1 MATFDPSTVI
11 ILAAASSGTLI
22 ALAVGMAY
30 RMGRECG
37 LRSRSDRFDRLY
49 VEVDFHGSQ
58 WTVCD
63 TSNAHSA
70 KVVGTITLHQAG
82 ARVLAEGM
90 DSENRPWS
98 AEGVAFRRGVHLLFL
113 ERRARGHAVG
123 SLHLRLAGTGQLM
136 TGMKMTWE
144 GDQIG
149 GAIQTVTWHRTSPN
163 DAVLM
168 TGDVAFREHSSA
180 TVANQQQS
188 DNVFHPV
195 DRLAREVV
203 EATSS
208 PSQSGFEMRNR

>member
-1 MATFDPSTVI
+1 MATLDPSSLI
-11 ILAAASSGTLI
+11 ILAAAGSGTLI

-30 RMGRECG
+30 RMGRERG

-63 TSNAHSA
+63 TSDALST
-70 KVVGTITLHQAG
+70 KVIGTFTLHQAG

-90 DSENRPWS
+90 DSDNRPWS

-113 ERRARGHAVG
+113 ERRERGHAVG

-149 GAIQTVTWHRTSPN
+149 GAIQTVTWHRTPAS
-163 DAVLM
+163 DAVSI
-168 TGDVAFREHSSA
+168 TENVAFREHSSA
-180 TVANQQQS
+180 TVANPPQL

-203 EATSS
+203 EAASS
-208 PSQSGFEMRNR
+208 PSQSGFEMHNR